1 MKSGTCPKCHGTE
14 IYGNTGNPH
23 GIVVDIW
30 TVPWLKTILLVCTDC
45 GYLEFYVED
54 EAKLAKLKEKFGK
67 VEN

>member
-1 MKSGTCPKCHGTE
+1 MPWDRDLREHRQSTWDRGRYLDGALAEH
-14 IYGNTGNPH
+14 NT
-23 GIVVDIW
+23 
-30 TVPWLKTILLVCTDC
+30 LVCTDC